1 MDTTLPSGPMGIIK
15 FETHFK
21 LQTPPASQAAH
32 SIVSRSGWVRAPGIL
47 DGCSNSCPGIGYP
60 MVAMRRKAASIW
72 MRTKDEPV
80 QILSKGFLL
89 RSRRPDHSRS
99 LIMEQLSAAG
109 NAGSTS
115 DLQATSHRNPTSS
128 RATAVIATLLF
139 LPDPTNLRY
148 RELSRTWAFQ
158 AISLM
163 ACGMSGQRLCIQF
176 PTLAWTR

>member
-1 MDTTLPSGPMGIIK
+1 MEMSAYRIPGKGDLAQAFHYGLSRWHWHSAYSSKTVVVAMDTTLPSGPMGIIK

-72 MRTKDEPV
+72 LRTKDEPV

-128 RATAVIATLLF
+128 RATAVM
-139 LPDPTNLRY
+139 
-148 RELSRTWAFQ
+148 Q
-158 AISLM
+158 
-163 ACGMSGQRLCIQF
+163 
-176 PTLAWTR
+176 